1 MIKTSKHKR
10 NGSQRKGSHLIV
22 PPQKRC
28 DSANQGNDAGFGES
42 PSQKRA
48 RTCRKKKR
56 AKARGLKER
65 EAVGK
70 NVMMKNTLEAGE
82 VVEHIGDFM
91 CVVRLKNGRQYT
103 KLYRSL
109 LPVKVDASDARN
121 VNAEASAASSD
132 ATNEAIGEEVVRA
145 HAPVLQDGDAFNSRS
160 DVFNPSQ
167 EGSNSGNVHGCPRTT
182 EADAVVMNNADLPS
196 IVIRCEVHAGNPVT
210 LTGDERQIEAQGD
223 LEETTG
229 NTEVIA
235 GTECGENDGI
245 SMILKSQLSAVNYHN
260 AKERP
265 EVSVGQN
272 TPRRAS
278 HRVVDS
284 ESNLISPLSV
294 QNAEFSLNNSESAGN
309 NTSGDI
315 AALSEVNN
323 EHSEDETMAGDG
335 CTSSLTEGMMEFLKH
350 QGRELCS
357 NFNIEGKLYD
367 ATLVEG
373 YVYSELTEESK
384 MRISIEMIN
393 TLAEGWDALKQGMKD
408 CIGSTAESSK
418 PAVEKS
424 LSWATKLF
432 SHNNEERVAYRCL
445 AKMYQ
450 CGIEVTNKGSHD
462 GHRVDELTNHLFPNV
477 KKCIELGFKSEVEA
491 DIAHH
496 GELIIKFNS
505 RLSHTS

>member
-1 MIKTSKHKR
+1 MDQKRLIRVEGCRPGSLTGVTIVEIWRQSDTKTAKHILGVHRQPPNVQLLDQRVTMIKTSKHKR

-121 VNAEASAASSD
+121 VNAEA
-132 ATNEAIGEEVVRA
+132 
-145 HAPVLQDGDAFNSRS
+145 
-160 DVFNPSQ
+160 
-167 EGSNSGNVHGCPRTT
+167 
-182 EADAVVMNNADLPS
+182 
-196 IVIRCEVHAGNPVT
+196 
-210 LTGDERQIEAQGD
+210 QGD

-284 ESNLISPLSV
+284 ESNLISPQSV